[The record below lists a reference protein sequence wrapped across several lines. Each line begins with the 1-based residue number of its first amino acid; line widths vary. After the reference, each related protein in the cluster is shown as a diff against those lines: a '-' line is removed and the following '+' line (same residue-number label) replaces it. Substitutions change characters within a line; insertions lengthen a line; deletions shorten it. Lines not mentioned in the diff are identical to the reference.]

1 MLQVWT
7 DLGLLLL
14 LAGCDQAAHAAMAA
28 AGHKCCAENVL
39 AGSQRLLHVHL
50 CWQGGCAD
58 GVQAAGWLLGAV
70 LARQVLL
77 SLGAVLSTI
86 PFAPPVMTV
95 LWVIPHP
102 GALQVNNLDT

>member
-1 MLQVWT
+1 MQLW
-7 DLGLLLL
+7 LL
-14 LAGCDQAAHAAMAA
+14 LATNA
-28 AGHKCCAENVL
+28 VL
-39 AGSQRLLHVHL
+39 KM
-50 CWQGGCAD
+50 CWQDPNVCYTCISAGKAYCAD
-58 GVQAAGWLLGAV
+58 SVQAAGWLLGAV